1 MYKKYLVYSLLQVS
15 WGLSALLLIFA
26 IAPNLI
32 ALSVPAWSIP
42 VYLLISCA
50 IVFGVY
56 ARDKALAKKG
66 TERLSERLSERLLLL
81 VSAGSCHMA
90 TLPVMSVLRHKTI
103 KLPFLLKLL
112 ALYLL
117 QLLAFVTV
125 LIGYLM

>member
-26 IAPNLI
+26 IAPSLI

-50 IVFGVY
+50 TVFGVY
-56 ARDKALAKKG
+56 AKDKALAKKG
-66 TERLSERLSERLLLL
+66 TERLSERLLLL

-125 LIGYLM
+125 LAGYLM